1 MPIWN
6 DVRCSKKHSFV
17 CQNGGSEIEVDLEI
31 DLEAETT
38 QEPQEQ
44 STLPVEVDV
53 GSGDDDEVTTSVA
66 TTDRP
71 DDVVTDKPAEIGDD
85 DADRTDDDADRTD
98 EPLDDDEPTQYIV
111 GVRHDYVATPRTW
124 ADAKAHCS
132 STFNGGY
139 LSSVFSVDKIESLYA
154 TAVAS
159 GVTQFW
165 IGGEAANN
173 GQPGDLGYNWT
184 NNVTPFSNGAGG
196 PGDLLYD
203 WYMAGQNRFCH
214 TVSVGDSFP
223 SEGIVLPPRNRRNA
237 FTVYAGSRYA
247 CYTSRDVRFGTQPC
261 RIRSH

>member
-1 MPIWN
+1 VPIWN

-71 DDVVTDKPAEIGDD
+71 VDVVTDKPAEIGDA
-85 DADRTDDDADRTD
+85 DADRT
-98 EPLDDDEPTQYIV
+98 DEPTQYIV

-139 LSSVFSVDKIESLYA
+139 LSSVFSVDKIETLYA

-165 IGGEAANN
+165 IGGEAAHN

-184 NNVTPFSNGAGG
+184 NNVIPFSNGAGG

-247 CYTSRDVRFGTQPC
+247 CYTSCDVCFGTQPC